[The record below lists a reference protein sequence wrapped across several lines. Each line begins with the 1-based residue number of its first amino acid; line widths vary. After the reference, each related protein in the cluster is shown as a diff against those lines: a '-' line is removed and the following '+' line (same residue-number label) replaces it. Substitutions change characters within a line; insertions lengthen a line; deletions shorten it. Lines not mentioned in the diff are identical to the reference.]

1 MLRKFIFAMSLLC
14 LIGLLP
20 LFGQDHEPLQLQ
32 NPFNPNYLQKN
43 LRASQP
49 RLVLNSSIE
58 KQLRKRLKSDPVVQ
72 NMYEAIKLNAES
84 VFEEPLLE
92 RKVTG
97 RRLLG
102 VSREMLWRM
111 NMLGMVYVL
120 DEDPRVLERINDE
133 VLAVCG
139 FSDWNPSHFL
149 DVAEMSLAVALA
161 LDWTAGDLPEATI
174 AIAKRALIEKG
185 INPSW
190 PDNAGSLS
198 WVTGHNNWNQV
209 CHGGMIA
216 AAITVA
222 EDEPVLAAKTLS
234 RAMDGMVY
242 ALDAYGP
249 DGVYP
254 EGSTY
259 WSYGTSFSVVTAAMF
274 VSAFGTDF
282 GIADYPAFKESAVFR
297 SLMNTPSGRYY
308 NFADCGDRRSEQ
320 GDIVLA
326 WFAAETG
333 NKAFYEEE
341 RFLAP
346 PEAMGKLSRL
356 GGAALVWL
364 SQFEETE
371 DLQVP
376 AVWKGDGIN
385 PVVVFKGEES
395 NPYGYYFG
403 GKGGRATT
411 HHGNMDA
418 GSFVF
423 ELNGVRWSIDPGNQ
437 SYHELERT
445 GFDLWGRCQDCE
457 RWTLL
462 TKNNFGHSTLTVNDA
477 LFVNEGHA
485 SLIDFN
491 TGAELVDAGR
501 SDTPDNPSFP
511 RASFDLTPV
520 FGENLKQAVRTFTK
534 DSEWSVIIED
544 RIATNEDTEFITWQM
559 MTTADVEFSDH
570 GVVLSQ
576 DGQTLQVLNLSHPDL
591 QFSVISLD
599 PSPLELDRQ
608 FDNLKRLELRVP
620 AWTLEN
626 GETTMKIRL
635 SGE

>member
-1 MLRKFIFAMSLLC
+1 MRKSIFSMILLC
-14 LIGLLP
+14 LVVLFP
-20 LFGQDHEPLQLQ
+20 LFGQDHEPLPLQ
-32 NPFNPNYLQKN
+32 NPFTPTYLQKN
-43 LRASQP
+43 LRTGQP

-111 NMLGMVYVL
+111 NMLGMVHVI

-161 LDWTAGDLPEATI
+161 LDWTAGNLPGETI
-174 AIAKRALIEKG
+174 ALAKKALIEKG
-185 INPSW
+185 IGPSW
-190 PDNAGSLS
+190 PENAGSPS
-198 WVTGHNNWNQV
+198 WVTAHSNWNQV

-222 EDEPVLAAKTLS
+222 EDAPGLAAKTLS

-259 WSYGTSFSVVTAAMF
+259 WSYGTSFSVVTAAMLE
-274 VSAFGTDF
+274 STFGTDL

-297 SLMNTPSGRYY
+297 SLMNTPSGWYY

-326 WFAAETG
+326 WFAAKTG
-333 NKAFYEEE
+333 NKAYYEEE

-346 PEAMGKLSRL
+346 PETMGKLSRL

-364 SQFEETE
+364 SQFEEKE
-371 DLQVP
+371 DLQMP
-376 AVWKGDGIN
+376 AAWKGDGMN
-385 PVVVFKGEES
+385 PVVVFKGAGS

-418 GSFVF
+418 GSFIF

-437 SYHELERT
+437 PYHELERV
-445 GFDLWGRCQDCE
+445 GFDLWGNCQECD
-457 RWTLL
+457 RFTLL
-462 TKNNFGHSTLTVNDA
+462 TKNNFGHSTLTVNNA
-477 LFVNEGHA
+477 LFVNNGYA
-485 SLIDFN
+485 SLEGFSNGTFEPSVTAGDPAYNN
-491 TGAELVDAGR
+491 T
-501 SDTPDNPSFP
+501 FP
-511 RASFDLTPV
+511 RATFNLSAV
-520 FGENLKQAVRTFTK
+520 FGDHLERAVRTFTK
-534 DSEWSVIIED
+534 DSGTSILIED
-544 RIATNEDTEFITWQM
+544 QVETNSNTELITWQM
-559 MTTADVEFSDH
+559 MTRADVELTEH
-570 GVVLSQ
+570 GAVLSQ

-591 QFSVISLD
+591 QFSVISLN

-608 FDNLKRLELRVP
+608 FDNLKRLELRIP

-626 GETTMKIRL
+626 GGTTIQIRL
-635 SGE
+635 LGE

>member
-1 MLRKFIFAMSLLC
+1 M
-14 LIGLLP
+14 IGLLP

-32 NPFNPNYLQKN
+32 NPFNPTYLQKN
-43 LRASQP
+43 LRTSQP

-58 KQLRKRLKSDPVVQ
+58 KQLHKRLKSDPVVQ

-111 NMLGMVYVL
+111 NMLGMVYVI
-120 DEDPRVLERINDE
+120 DEDPRLLERINDE
-133 VLAVCG
+133 LLAVCG

-161 LDWTAGDLPEATI
+161 LDWTAGDLPEETNS
-174 AIAKRALIEKG
+174 IAKRALIEKG
-185 INPSW
+185 LEPSW
-190 PDNAGSLS
+190 EINDGKPA
-198 WVTGHNNWNQV
+198 WVYNDNNWNQV
-209 CHGGMIA
+209 CNGGLIA
-216 AAITVA
+216 ASIAVA
-222 EDEPVLAAKTLS
+222 EDAPELAAKTIS
-234 RAMDGMVY
+234 RALEGMVY
-242 ALDAYGP
+242 ALAQYAP

-254 EGSTY
+254 EGATY
-259 WSYGTSFSVVTAAMF
+259 WAYGTSYSVVTSAMLE
-274 VSAFGTDF
+274 SAFGTDY
-282 GIADYPAFKESAVFR
+282 GIADYPSFKESAMFR
-297 SLMNTPSGRYY
+297 YLMNAPSGWYY
-308 NFADCGDRRSEQ
+308 NFADCGDRRIPN

-326 WFAAETG
+326 WFASKTG
-333 NKAFYEEE
+333 NKVFYEEE
-341 RFLAP
+341 RFLSDP
-346 PEAMGKLSRL
+346 SAMEKLFRL
-356 GGAALVWL
+356 SGAGLVWL
-364 SQFEETE
+364 SQYEETE
-371 DLQVP
+371 VTAVP
-376 AVWKGDGIN
+376 TAWKGEGDN
-385 PVVVFKGEES
+385 PVVVFMNDEGDS
-395 NPYGYYFG
+395 NGYYFG
-403 GKGGRATT
+403 GKGGHATT
-411 HHGNMDA
+411 GHGNMDA
-418 GSFVF
+418 GSFIF

-437 SYHELERT
+437 SYHELEQT
-445 GFDLWGRCQDCE
+445 GFNLWDRCQDCE

-491 TGAELVDAGR
+491 TGTELVDAGS

-520 FGENLKQAVRTFTK
+520 FDENLKQAVRTYTK

-544 RIATNEDTEFITWQM
+544 SVTTNENTEFITWQM
-559 MTTADVEFSDH
+559 MTTADVEFTDH

-591 QFSVISLD
+591 QFSVISLM
-599 PSPLELDRQ
+599 PPPLELDRR

-626 GETTMKIRL
+626 AETTIKIRL
-635 SGE
+635 SGD